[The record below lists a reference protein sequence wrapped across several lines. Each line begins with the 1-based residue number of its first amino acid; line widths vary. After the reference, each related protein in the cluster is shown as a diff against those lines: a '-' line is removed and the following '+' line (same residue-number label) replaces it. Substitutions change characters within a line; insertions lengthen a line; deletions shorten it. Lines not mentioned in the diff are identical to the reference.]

1 LTAAFVGTTTLSCL
15 TSGTF
20 ITTLRGEKPVEQL
33 VPGDR
38 VVTRDDGLQTVR
50 SVRRRD
56 FDYGQLASAPR
67 MQPVLITVG
76 AVSRGLPERELL
88 VSPSLRILMQTA
100 ERDHLVAASD
110 LADGHAIRTCSVLG
124 VRYVHIGFDR
134 DEVIL
139 ANGVWVEAFQLAE
152 RQDDVPQSAQ
162 TEEYLELFPAG
173 QDSETVAA
181 RQDGI

>member
-1 LTAAFVGTTTLSCL
+1 MPCL

-56 FDYGQLASAPR
+56 FDYGQLASAPH
-67 MQPVLITVG
+67 MQPVLVTVG

-88 VSPSLRILMQTA
+88 VSPSLRILTQTA
-100 ERDHLVAASD
+100 GRDHLVAASEMT
-110 LADGHAIRTCSVLG
+110 DGHAIRSCSVLG
-124 VRYVHIGFDR
+124 VRYVHVGFDR

-139 ANGVWVEAFQLAE
+139 ANGIWLEAFQLAD
-152 RQDDVPQSAQ
+152 RQGDVPPSAQ
-162 TEEYLELFPAG
+162 TEEYLALFAPG
-173 QDSETVAA
+173 QDSETVVA
-181 RQDGI
+181 RQDWI

>member
-1 LTAAFVGTTTLSCL
+1 MPCL
-15 TSGTF
+15 TSGTL

-56 FDYGQLASAPR
+56 FDYGQLGSAPQ
-67 MQPVLITVG
+67 MQPVLVTVG

-88 VSPSLRILMQTA
+88 VSPSLRILTQTA
-100 ERDHLVAASD
+100 DRDQLVAAGEMT
-110 LADGHAIRTCSVLG
+110 DGHAIRTCSVLG

-139 ANGVWVEAFQLAE
+139 ANGIWVEAFQLAE
-152 RQDDVPQSAQ
+152 RQGDVPRAAQ
-162 TEEYLELFPAG
+162 TEEYLELFASG
-173 QDSETVAA
+173 QDSETVVA